1 MILRQFSSNQPYLLF
16 VLPFTNLLIFLPCLF
31 GYVIPE
37 VPQQFPFDII
47 NLECVLT
54 PWLGAASAWIIITLG
69 GILFN
74 WVYNRHELHN
84 GPTYVPALIFSNLF
98 TVIFLL
104 NHSITFLLAQI
115 FMTVG
120 ANRLLEVY
128 RQKTALDPYFRAG
141 FWFGLAALCFP
152 LYLTL
157 LPMLLVAVI
166 FTRGFNFR
174 EYIMPLAGFAFPFSY
189 CFAAQYLLMD
199 NWNFY
204 LFKRIIS
211 LNTQDNWMI
220 HSYSKLS
227 FYALCALSL
236 LFSMQSLVSSGDLNT
251 NKNRNS
257 KWMIVFMCIAML
269 GSVTAGWLFLNH
281 LIIEGVGLGLIFC
294 LSYWYSN
301 YRVSLFAPVFFYIS
315 VLISLW
321 ILIEQTQLIPVFQW

>member
-16 VLPFTNLLIFLPCLF
+16 VLPFLNLLVFVPCLF

-37 VPQQFPFDII
+37 VQQQFPFDII

-54 PWLGAASAWIIITLG
+54 PWLGAGIAWVVITLG
-69 GILFN
+69 AILFN

-84 GPTYVPALIFSNLF
+84 GPTYVPAIVFSNLF

-104 NHSITFLLAQI
+104 NHSITFLFAQI
-115 FMTVG
+115 FLTMG
-120 ANRLLEVY
+120 ANRLLEVS

-157 LPMLLVAVI
+157 FPMLLVAVI
-166 FTRGFNFR
+166 FTRGYNFR
-174 EYIMPLAGFAFPFSY
+174 EYIMPLAGFVFPFMY
-189 CFAAQYLLMD
+189 CFSMQYLLMD

-211 LNTQDNWMI
+211 LNSQDNWMI

-236 LFSMQSLVSSGDLNT
+236 LFSMQSLIASGDRNT

-257 KWMIVFMCIAML
+257 KWIIVFMCIAML
-269 GSVTAGWLFLNH
+269 GSVTAGWIFLNH

-301 YRVSLFAPVFFYIS
+301 YRVSLFAPAFFYIS
-315 VLISLW
+315 VAVSLW

>member
-16 VLPFTNLLIFLPCLF
+16 VLPFVNLLVFIPVLF

-37 VPQQFPFDII
+37 VPQYFPFDII

-54 PWLGAASAWIIITLG
+54 PWLGAATAWMSITLG
-69 GILFN
+69 AILFN
-74 WVYNRHELHN
+74 WVYNRHEFHN
-84 GPTYVPALIFSNLF
+84 GPTFVPALIFSNLL

-104 NHSITFLLAQI
+104 NHSITFLFAQI
-115 FMTVG
+115 FLTVG

-141 FWFGLAALCFP
+141 FWIGLAALCFP

-166 FTRGFNFR
+166 FTRGYNFR
-174 EYIMPLAGFAFPFSY
+174 EYIMPVAGFIFPFTY
-189 CFAAQYLLMD
+189 CYAAQYLLMD

-211 LNTQDNWMI
+211 LNTHDNWMI

-227 FYALCALSL
+227 FYVLCALSL
-236 LFSMQSLVSSGDLNT
+236 FFSMQSLIFSGDRNT

-257 KWMIVFMCIAML
+257 KWIIVFMCFAML
-269 GSVTAGWLFLNH
+269 GSVVAGWLFLNN
-281 LIIEGVGLGLIFC
+281 LIIEGVGMGLIFC

-301 YRVSLFAPVFFYIS
+301 YRISLFAPVFFYLS
-315 VLISLW
+315 VIISLW
-321 ILIEQTQLIPVFQW
+321 ILVEQTQLIPVFQW

>member
-16 VLPFTNLLIFLPCLF
+16 VLPFLNLLVFAPCLF

-37 VPQQFPFDII
+37 VQQQFPFDII

-54 PWLGAASAWIIITLG
+54 PWLGAGIAWVVITLG
-69 GILFN
+69 AILFN

-84 GPTYVPALIFSNLF
+84 GPTYVPAIVFSNLF

-104 NHSITFLLAQI
+104 NHSITFLFAQI
-115 FMTVG
+115 FLTMG

-128 RQKTALDPYFRAG
+128 RQKSALDPYFRAG

-157 LPMLLVAVI
+157 FPMLLVAVI
-166 FTRGFNFR
+166 FTRGYNFR
-174 EYIMPLAGFAFPFSY
+174 EYIMPLAGFVFPIMY
-189 CFAAQYLLMD
+189 CFSMQYLFMD

-236 LFSMQSLVSSGDLNT
+236 LFSMQSLIASGDRNT

-257 KWMIVFMCIAML
+257 KWIIVFLCFAML
-269 GSVTAGWLFLNH
+269 GSVTAGWLFLNQ
-281 LIIEGVGLGLIFC
+281 LIIEGVGLGLILC

-301 YRVSLFAPVFFYIS
+301 YRVSLFAPAFFYIS
-315 VLISLW
+315 VAISLW

>member
-16 VLPFTNLLIFLPCLF
+16 VLPFLNLLVFAPCLF

-54 PWLGAASAWIIITLG
+54 PWLGAGIAWVVITLG
-69 GILFN
+69 AILFN

-84 GPTYVPALIFSNLF
+84 GPTYVPAIVFSNLF

-104 NHSITFLLAQI
+104 NHSITFLFAQI
-115 FMTVG
+115 FLTMG

-157 LPMLLVAVI
+157 FPMLLVAVI
-166 FTRGFNFR
+166 FTRGYNFR
-174 EYIMPLAGFAFPFSY
+174 EYIMPLAGFVFPIMY
-189 CFAAQYLLMD
+189 CFSMQYLFMD

-220 HSYSKLS
+220 HS
-227 FYALCALSL
+227 
-236 LFSMQSLVSSGDLNT
+236 
-251 NKNRNS
+251 
-257 KWMIVFMCIAML
+257 
-269 GSVTAGWLFLNH
+269 
-281 LIIEGVGLGLIFC
+281 
-294 LSYWYSN
+294 
-301 YRVSLFAPVFFYIS
+301 
-315 VLISLW
+315 
-321 ILIEQTQLIPVFQW
+321 

>member
-16 VLPFTNLLIFLPCLF
+16 VLPFLNLLVFVPCLF

-37 VPQQFPFDII
+37 VQQQFPFDII

-54 PWLGAASAWIIITLG
+54 PWLGAGIAWVVITLG
-69 GILFN
+69 AILFN

-84 GPTYVPALIFSNLF
+84 GPTYVPAIVFSNLF

-104 NHSITFLLAQI
+104 NHSITFLFAQI
-115 FMTVG
+115 FLTMG

-157 LPMLLVAVI
+157 MPMLLVAVI
-166 FTRGFNFR
+166 FTRGYNFR
-174 EYIMPLAGFAFPFSY
+174 EYIMPLAGFVFPIMY
-189 CFAAQYLLMD
+189 CFSMQYLFMD

-211 LNTQDNWMI
+211 LNSQDNWMI

-236 LFSMQSLVSSGDLNT
+236 LFSMLSLIASGDRNT

-257 KWMIVFMCIAML
+257 KWIIVFLCFAML
-269 GSVTAGWLFLNH
+269 GSVTVGWLFLNQ
-281 LIIEGVGLGLIFC
+281 LIIEGVGLGLILC

-301 YRVSLFAPVFFYIS
+301 YRVSLFAPAFFYIS
-315 VLISLW
+315 VAISLW